1 MGQSKL
7 LLIKSSHKIDVNSLF
22 LIDENTQD
30 SERFSSLVP
39 KISMEYW
46 NLYQMHLYSKVYAY
60 CFHFLLFIFFFIML
74 AFSETSDVW
83 TGESVF

>member
-1 MGQSKL
+1 
-7 LLIKSSHKIDVNSLF
+7 
-22 LIDENTQD
+22 
-30 SERFSSLVP
+30 
-39 KISMEYW
+39 MEYW